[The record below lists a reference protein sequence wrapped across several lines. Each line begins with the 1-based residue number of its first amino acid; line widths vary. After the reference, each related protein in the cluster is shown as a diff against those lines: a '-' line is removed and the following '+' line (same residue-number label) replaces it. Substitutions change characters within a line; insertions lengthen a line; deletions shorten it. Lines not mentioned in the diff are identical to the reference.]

1 MIFVIVGIAILAI
14 VLGALA
20 IKAGAT
26 ILKAIFTIALLVGFI
41 VLIASCS
48 GFQHSLHIKRSGFSH
63 SLFCKQKEAPRH
75 SDEVLPI
82 NQFSLNSFKIKQA
95 LRNT

>member
-20 IKAGAT
+20 IKAGAA

-41 VLIASCS
+41 VLIASCG
-48 GFQHSLHIKRSGFSH
+48 GF
-63 SLFCKQKEAPRH
+63 
-75 SDEVLPI
+75 
-82 NQFSLNSFKIKQA
+82 
-95 LRNT
+95 

>member
-14 VLGALA
+14 VLCALA
-20 IKAGAT
+20 IKAGAA

-48 GFQHSLHIKRSGFSH
+48 GF
-63 SLFCKQKEAPRH
+63 
-75 SDEVLPI
+75 
-82 NQFSLNSFKIKQA
+82 
-95 LRNT
+95 

>member
-1 MIFVIVGIAILAI
+1 MNKGVVS
-14 VLGALA
+14 
-20 IKAGAT
+20 AT
-26 ILKAIFTIALLVGFI
+26 P
-41 VLIASCS
+41 
-48 GFQHSLHIKRSGFSH
+48 
-63 SLFCKQKEAPRH
+63 LFYKQKEAPRH